1 MLATSNGF
9 KDNYLT
15 LRHAPGMVPFSY
27 SGIPLSMMHSLQ
39 GKQTDFDFI
48 PRHYKAE
55 GIK

>member
-9 KDNYLT
+9 KDNYLI
-15 LRHAPGMVPFSY
+15 LRHAPGIVPFYY
-27 SGIPLSMMHSLQ
+27 SGISMMHNSLQ